1 MRVMRMRPVS
11 LPLAELRAADSP
23 RQGGEDP
30 DHIRLLAAAEGP
42 LPPITV
48 HRATMRVIDGMH
60 RLRAAQRRGSDTIDA
75 TFFDGD
81 EADAYVLGVR
91 LNIRHGLPL
100 SREDRLAAAGRIIA
114 SHPDWSDRLIASVTG
129 LAASTVAGIRK
140 RSTDNVERSNRRLG
154 HDGRIRPLSAAEG
167 RRRAADIMA
176 REPDA
181 SLRDVAS
188 RAGIALGTAKDVRD
202 RLRRGQSPV
211 PDGPVRGNA
220 TVGVD
225 EAAATPAD
233 PIPTELSRLLRDPA
247 LRYTEQGRQLLRLIH
262 SQPCDGQAWESL
274 AQAVPTPQTKAMVHL
289 AREFARQWNYLADLL
304 SFPPEDTDGR
314 R

>member
-1 MRVMRMRPVS
+1 MRPVS
-11 LPLAELRAADSP
+11 LPLAVLRTADSP

-60 RLRAAQRRGSDTIDA
+60 RLRAAQRSGSDTIRA

-91 LNIRHGLPL
+91 LNTQHGLPL
-100 SREDRLAAAGRIIA
+100 SREDRLAAAGRIMA

-129 LAASTVAGIRK
+129 LAASTVSGIRK
-140 RSTDNVERSNRRLG
+140 RSTDNAERSNRRLG

-167 RRRAADIMA
+167 RRRAADIMG

-211 PDGPVRGNA
+211 PDGPGRPGNA
-220 TVGVD
+220 TVAVD
-225 EAAATPAD
+225 EAPAAPSGPAPLD
-233 PIPTELSRLLRDPA
+233 LSRLLRDPA

-262 SQPCDGQAWESL
+262 SQPCGGQAWESL
-274 AQAVPTPQTKAMVHL
+274 AQAVPTPQAKTMAHL
-289 AREFARQWNYLADLL
+289 AREFARQWNHLADLL
-304 SFPPEDTDGR
+304 QLPPEDTAGR
-314 R
+314 H

>member
-1 MRVMRMRPVS
+1 MRPVS
-11 LPLAELRAADSP
+11 LPLAVLRTADSP

-48 HRATMRVIDGMH
+48 HSATMRVIDGMH
-60 RLRAAQRRGSDTIDA
+60 RLRAAQRRGSDTIRA

-91 LNIRHGLPL
+91 LNIEHGLPL
-100 SREDRLAAAGRIIA
+100 SREDRLAAAGRIMA

-129 LAASTVAGIRK
+129 LAASTVSGIRK
-140 RSTDNVERSNRRLG
+140 RSTSNAERSNRRLG

-211 PDGPVRGNA
+211 PDGPGRPGNA
-220 TVGVD
+220 TAAVE
-225 EAAATPAD
+225 EALATPTGPA
-233 PIPTELSRLLRDPA
+233 PLELSRLLRDPA

-262 SQPCDGQAWESL
+262 SQPCGGQAWESL
-274 AQAVPTPQTKAMVHL
+274 AQSVPTPQAKTMAHL
-289 AREFARQWNYLADLL
+289 AREFARQWNHLADLL
-304 SFPPEDTDGR
+304 QLPPEDAVGR
-314 R
+314 RRSL